1 MIHCCLFTLE
11 MGTPKYVMNRRF
23 PVSSDNVRMKILFLS
38 LLIHHLTEEKND
50 LNLFPIP
57 CTQLK

>member
-1 MIHCCLFTLE
+1 MIHCWLFTLE
-11 MGTPKYVMNRRF
+11 MGTPKYVLKRHF
-23 PVSSDNVRMKILFLS
+23 PVSSDNLRVKILFLS
-38 LLIHHLTEEKND
+38 LLIHRLTEEKND